1 MELLGQIVLYIIMG
15 CCGAGAIATVVKE
28 DSGLAQSFH
37 DGIRAM
43 ASLFLPVVGLM
54 VSVPYLVIGVENI
67 FGDIFRSIEAD
78 PAIAAAVIIPPDCG
92 GYALFLAL
100 ARSPE
105 VVVIAVM
112 VAITTA
118 STIAFNIPIGLS
130 ILKKEDHSYLALGA
144 MSGFLSIP
152 FAVLITCTILI
163 ITKPAIRTTFTTT
176 GAAEY
181 ILQLD
186 FLTVFLNLLPIVIFC
201 VLLALGLKFFPK
213 AMVKGF
219 IIFGKVLLSIL
230 TLIAA
235 ASIIEYYTGI
245 FSRIFGGWGFDPM
258 LGDEEESFRAIELL
272 GTIAM
277 MLSGAFPMVYL
288 IRKFCGKG
296 LAKLGALV
304 GLDEVGS
311 AGLLAAM
318 ANAVA
323 LFSMVKDMSPA
334 SKVIAIAFTVCAGY
348 ALGDWIAFNVNF
360 QPNLVVPVFIGQL
373 CGGMIGI
380 FFAKVIA
387 VPRLKKPVE
396 KK

>member
-67 FGDIFRSIEAD
+67 FGDIFRSIGAD

-304 GLDEVGS
+304 GLDEVGER
-311 AGLLAAM
+311 G
-318 ANAVA
+318 
-323 LFSMVKDMSPA
+323 
-334 SKVIAIAFTVCAGY
+334 AFGGY
-348 ALGDWIAFNVNF
+348 
-360 QPNLVVPVFIGQL
+360 GQ
-373 CGGMIGI
+373 CGGSVFHGERYE
-380 FFAKVIA
+380 
-387 VPRLKKPVE
+387 PRQ
-396 KK
+396 

>member
-67 FGDIFRSIEAD
+67 FGDIFRSIGAD

>member
-67 FGDIFRSIEAD
+67 FGDIFRSIGAD

-380 FFAKVIA
+380 FFAKVVA
-387 VPRLKKPVE
+387 VPRLKEPVE

>member
-67 FGDIFRSIEAD
+67 FGDIFRSIGAD

-163 ITKPAIRTTFTTT
+163 ITKTAIRTTFTTT

-186 FLTVFLNLLPIVIFC
+186 FLTVFFESFAHCHLLCPFSPGTEV
-201 VLLALGLKFFPK
+201 FPK
-213 AMVKGF
+213 SHGQRV
-219 IIFGKVLLSIL
+219 
-230 TLIAA
+230 
-235 ASIIEYYTGI
+235 YY
-245 FSRIFGGWGFDPM
+245 
-258 LGDEEESFRAIELL
+258 FRKR
-272 GTIAM
+272 
-277 MLSGAFPMVYL
+277 FYCQ
-288 IRKFCGKG
+288 F
-296 LAKLGALV
+296 
-304 GLDEVGS
+304 
-311 AGLLAAM
+311 
-318 ANAVA
+318 
-323 LFSMVKDMSPA
+323 
-334 SKVIAIAFTVCAGY
+334 
-348 ALGDWIAFNVNF
+348 
-360 QPNLVVPVFIGQL
+360 
-373 CGGMIGI
+373 
-380 FFAKVIA
+380 
-387 VPRLKKPVE
+387 
-396 KK
+396 

>member
-1 MELLGQIVLYIIMG
+1 MELLVQIVLYIIMG

-67 FGDIFRSIEAD
+67 FGDIFRSIGAD

-334 SKVIAIAFTVCAGY
+334 SKVMAIAFTVCAGY

-387 VPRLKKPVE
+387 VPRLKEPVE

>member
-67 FGDIFRSIEAD
+67 FGDIFRSIGAD

-387 VPRLKKPVE
+387 VPRLKEPVE

>member
-1 MELLGQIVLYIIMG
+1 MG

-67 FGDIFRSIEAD
+67 FGDIFRSIGAD

-334 SKVIAIAFTVCAGY
+334 SKVMAIAFTVCAGY

-387 VPRLKKPVE
+387 VPRLKEPVE

>member
-67 FGDIFRSIEAD
+67 FGDIFRSIGAD
-78 PAIAAAVIIPPDCG
+78 PSIAAAVIIPPDCG

-334 SKVIAIAFTVCAGY
+334 SKVMAIAFTVCAGY

-380 FFAKVIA
+380 FFAKVVA
-387 VPRLKKPVE
+387 VPRLKEPVE

>member
-1 MELLGQIVLYIIMG
+1 MELLVQIVLYIIMG

-67 FGDIFRSIEAD
+67 FGDIFRSIGAD

-380 FFAKVIA
+380 FFAKVVA
-387 VPRLKKPVE
+387 VPRLKEPVE